1 MAKFLYLSSHGSDDP
16 TRACVAF
23 VAANGAV
30 EAGHQAEI
38 ALLGEAVY
46 LLKEAVANAIVPV
59 GWPPLKDLMARAI
72 QGGVQIHV

>member
-1 MAKFLYLSSHGSDDP
+1 MAKFLYVSSHGSDDP
-16 TRACVAF
+16 TRASVAF

-46 LLKEAVANAIVPV
+46 VLKEAIANAIVPV